1 MRPPRPRSA
10 SARSGSTSKK
20 GARVDGVR
28 QRTMQPRGLRSL
40 TGCSQTKTGG
50 YRSRSKPGPVDG
62 PAVIS
67 GWTGRT
73 ALLTLPLPHASPGAV
88 ARFSQAVPCVQVTFE
103 REIRRV
109 HALPRAPAR
118 AGGAASRPRRARAH
132 RERRCG
138 AHTDARE
145 QPSAS
150 QQLAPSEHR
159 SRRIRRDPRD
169 PRVGPRGAAA
179 PHATPAE
186 SAGATERL
194 LRPPGRVIIGP
205 LDGAADHGPRCHMD
219 QDDDH
224 AARRR
229 CGARNHAPP
238 AGVHALSLRRRLR
251 EAVGAEIS
259 I

>member
-1 MRPPRPRSA
+1 M
-10 SARSGSTSKK
+10 
-20 GARVDGVR
+20 
-28 QRTMQPRGLRSL
+28 
-40 TGCSQTKTGG
+40 
-50 YRSRSKPGPVDG
+50 
-62 PAVIS
+62 
-67 GWTGRT
+67 
-73 ALLTLPLPHASPGAV
+73 
-88 ARFSQAVPCVQVTFE
+88 PCVQLTFE

-169 PRVGPRGAAA
+169 PRVGPRGSAA

-194 LRPPGRVIIGP
+194 LRPPGLVIIGP

-238 AGVHALSLRRRLR
+238 AGVHALSLPQETARGRGGRNINLIINCFNKRPAKINKDRSTDRSVPAETGGRTGSSEPRPVKKTGAPETLR
-251 EAVGAEIS
+251 PSLYRSRVAESVRARDDVG
-259 I
+259 